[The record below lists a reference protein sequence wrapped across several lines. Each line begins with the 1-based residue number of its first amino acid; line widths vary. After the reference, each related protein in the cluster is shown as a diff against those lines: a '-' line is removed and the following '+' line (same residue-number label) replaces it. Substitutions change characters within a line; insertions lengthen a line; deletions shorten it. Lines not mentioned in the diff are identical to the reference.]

1 MATYEYPRDND
12 EYKARVRFTVDLT
25 KPTGSTSA
33 VVDTLRSQITG
44 LENQIVDLE
53 REIDSGQGNTNSKK
67 ETKQALQRQVDELKK
82 NIQEFKGQQSTSAKK
97 EQIQVNG
104 ESAMLYL
111 PMGLVYNDGVQY
123 ENFELGATGAA
134 MEQGI
139 GFAQSMLQGVGSL
152 VANLSGGGGTDLAR
166 LAGIQL
172 SSKAGGFADEVRAVQ
187 KLSGGL
193 TLNPNERVLF
203 KQPNMRTFTFQFK
216 FVAKSQEEAREIE
229 DIIRFFRTELYPEE
243 ISGNIGD
250 ATIGLGYRF
259 PNKFRIDLLY
269 DGEDIPGISKIKPCY
284 LQDLNTTYNAS
295 QMAMHSDGRVM
306 EVDMAMVFR
315 ETSALTRQDV
325 EAGY

>member
-123 ENFELGATGAA
+123 ENFELGASGAA

-139 GFAQSMLQGVGSL
+139 GL
-152 VANLSGGGGTDLAR
+152 
-166 LAGIQL
+166 
-172 SSKAGGFADEVRAVQ
+172 GF
-187 KLSGGL
+187 
-193 TLNPNERVLF
+193 F
-203 KQPNMRTFTFQFK
+203 KT
-216 FVAKSQEEAREIE
+216 
-229 DIIRFFRTELYPEE
+229 
-243 ISGNIGD
+243 
-250 ATIGLGYRF
+250 
-259 PNKFRIDLLY
+259 
-269 DGEDIPGISKIKPCY
+269 
-284 LQDLNTTYNAS
+284 
-295 QMAMHSDGRVM
+295 
-306 EVDMAMVFR
+306 
-315 ETSALTRQDV
+315 
-325 EAGY
+325 